1 MQIWS
6 AEIKEIDKLLESFKG
21 QIPELGKELDQLIKS
36 DDPNVLML
44 YSRRCLEVIMNLCEQ
59 EFKRPQMTL
68 GGIIDKLNKRKGPS
82 YRTSMHGLV
91 TFRHCAHPEGFRS
104 NR

>member
-6 AEIKEIDKLLESFKG
+6 SEIKEIDKLLEYFKG

-44 YSRRCLEVIMNLCEQ
+44 YSRRCLEVIITDLCEH
-59 EFKRPQMTL
+59 ELKRPRKTDPL
-68 GGIIDKLNKRKGPS
+68 KGIIDKLNKEEKVP
-82 YRTSMHGLV
+82 
-91 TFRHCAHPEGFRS
+91 
-104 NR
+104 